1 MSDKSYRFLIVAG
14 EASGDLH
21 GGGLV
26 HALKVIYPSCR
37 FSGLGGK
44 RMREEGVETFFDI
57 DRMGAVGFVE
67 VLSDL
72 SHYWNVYRV
81 LAGEISSGKY
91 DAVILIDYPTL
102 NLRLARQCRK
112 HGCRVFFFISPQ
124 VWAWRKGR
132 IKDIRRTVDKMF
144 VLFPFEEEMYNK
156 EGVSAEFLGHP
167 FVETVRPTMSRE
179 EAIQEFSLDPERK
192 TIGLL
197 PGSRNNEIQFLLDLM
212 IDSAGEIRKEI
223 KDSQFILPVADT
235 LDPEIIRRRLK
246 SNPLDIRVV
255 TGKSYDVMN
264 CCDYLI
270 VASGSATLE
279 AGLMGCPMV
288 IVYRLKWITYWLAR
302 LLLNTKVYGL
312 VNVVAGEKV
321 VPELIQNKATAKNVA
336 DEALKV
342 LDDPEKHRILRSR
355 LFQVRGSLGQ
365 PGVMGRI
372 AGRIFKVLQE
382 PPLHEKI
389 SV

>member
-21 GGGLV
+21 GSGLV
-26 HALKVIYPSCR
+26 HALKVTHPSCR

-144 VLFPFEEEMYNK
+144 VLFPFEEAMYNK
-156 EGVSAEFLGHP
+156 AGVSAEFLGHP

-235 LDPEIIRRRLK
+235 LDPEIIRKRLK

-270 VASGSATLE
+270 IASGSATLE
-279 AGLMGCPMV
+279 AGLIGCPMV

-321 VPELIQNKATAKNVA
+321 VPELIQSKATAKNVA
-336 DEALKV
+336 NEALKV
-342 LDDPEKHRILRSR
+342 LNDPKKHGILRFR
-355 LFQVRGSLGQ
+355 LLQVRGSLGE

-372 AGRIFKVLQE
+372 AGRIFKILQE
-382 PPLHEKI
+382 PPQHEKI

>member
-26 HALKVIYPSCR
+26 RALKTLHPNCQ
-37 FSGLGGK
+37 FSGLGGN
-44 RMREEGVETFFDI
+44 RMREEGVDTFFDI
-57 DRMGAVGFVE
+57 GRMGAVGFVE

-72 SHYWNVYRV
+72 PHYWNVYRV

-144 VLFPFEEEMYNK
+144 VLFPFEEKMYN
-156 EGVSAEFLGHP
+156 EAGVSAEFLGHP

-235 LDPEIIRRRLK
+235 LDPEIIRQRLK

-288 IVYRLKWITYWLAR
+288 IVYRLKWVTYWLVR
-302 LLLNTKVYGL
+302 FLLNTKVYGL
-312 VNVVAGEKV
+312 VNIVAGEKV

-355 LFQVRGSLGQ
+355 LLQVRGSLGQ

-372 AGRIFKVLQE
+372 AGRIFKILQE
-382 PPLHEKI
+382 PPRHEKI